1 MGKFL
6 TASPEYRFYFAPLR
20 FKMLILIKL
29 SGMISLLANTSNK
42 ELRSILEL
50 LRFLG
55 LEVSK
60 IPFKY

>member
-1 MGKFL
+1 MIF
-6 TASPEYRFYFAPLR
+6 
-20 FKMLILIKL
+20 LIKL

-60 IPFKY
+60 FHLSTDWYRVTKVIG